1 MSTSAVSA
9 ETAFVPADRRIYVL
23 VAAILAS
30 SMGFIDG
37 SVLAIATPAIRAD
50 LGATLADVQWV
61 SNAYMLF
68 LSSLLLIGG
77 AAGDRFGLRNVF
89 SLGIVL
95 FVLAS
100 LVCAMAPTAGFLI
113 GARAVQGLGAALMV
127 PGSLA
132 IIAKA
137 YPRDQRGKAIGLWS
151 SFSSLTTILGPVIGG
166 FVLTTLGDW
175 SWRLVFAIN
184 LPLGGIALALLWL
197 RVPADAPDR
206 SHPIDFVGGALVT
219 AGLLLVAFG
228 LTGDQSGAPIISH
241 LAIYTGIGLVL
252 LVGFL
257 FWEARAAHP
266 MLPLHHFRR
275 AQFSG
280 AQGLTFA
287 LYFALA
293 AISFFLPM
301 SLIGGWGVSA
311 AEVSILFLPM
321 GILLT
326 VLSPFA
332 GQLSDRFGP
341 GPMIAGGATLV
352 AIAFALMGLLAPLQ
366 NIWLAV
372 LPCTVLLGLGMSGV
386 VSPLSTAVMTS
397 VEDRDT
403 GLASGVNNA
412 VARVAGLLAVAL
424 MGGVAAFVFDRALGA
439 SAELPLFFGMQPEAP
454 LPAETEM
461 VRIAANNA
469 AFAAIAYANAAL
481 ALVSA
486 VIAWFTQERKGRAR
500 PSRPR
505 PPSSAP
511 RHAASDRGSERS
523 SA

>member
-1 MSTSAVSA
+1 LVTDAVSA
-9 ETAFVPADRRIYVL
+9 QSASFVPANRRVFVL

-37 SVLAIATPAIRAD
+37 SVLSIATPAIRTS
-50 LGATLADVQWV
+50 LGASLADVQWV

-77 AAGDRFGLRNVF
+77 AIGDRFGLRNMF
-89 SLGIVL
+89 GLGIAL

-100 LVCAMAPTAGFLI
+100 LVCAVAPTAGFLI
-113 GARAVQGLGAALMV
+113 AARAVQGLGAALMV

-137 YPRDQRGKAIGLWS
+137 YPREQRGKAIGLWS
-151 SFSSLTTILGPVIGG
+151 SFSSLTTILGPVVGG
-166 FVLTTLGDW
+166 LVLTTLGDW

-184 LPLGGIALALLWL
+184 LPLGGIAMALLWFK
-197 RVPADAPDR
+197 VPADPPDR
-206 SHPIDFVGGALVT
+206 SHPIDFIGGALAT
-219 AGLLLVAFG
+219 AGLLLVAYG
-228 LTGDQSGAPIISH
+228 LTGDGTGAPIISH
-241 LAIYTGIGLVL
+241 VMIYCGIGLAL

-257 FWEARAAHP
+257 WWESRAPHP

-275 AQFSG
+275 PQFSG

-311 AEVSILFLPM
+311 AEVSIVFLPL
-321 GILLT
+321 GIMLT

-332 GQLSDRFGP
+332 GRLSDRFGP
-341 GPMIAGGATLV
+341 GPMIAGGATIV

-366 NIWLAV
+366 NVWLAV
-372 LPCTVLLGLGMSGV
+372 LPCTILLGLGMSGV
-386 VSPLSTAVMTS
+386 VSPLSTAVMTA

-412 VARVAGLLAVAL
+412 VARVAGLLAVAV
-424 MGGVAAFVFDRALGA
+424 MGGVAAVVFERALGA
-439 SAELPLFFGMQPEAP
+439 SAELPLFFGVQPDQS
-454 LPAETEM
+454 LPA
-461 VRIAANNA
+461 AAEAARVAASNA
-469 AFAAIAYANAAL
+469 AFAAIAYCNAAL
-481 ALVSA
+481 ALCSA
-486 VIAWFTQERKGRAR
+486 VIAWFTQERKL
-500 PSRPR
+500 
-505 PPSSAP
+505 
-511 RHAASDRGSERS
+511 RG
-523 SA
+523 A

>member
-1 MSTSAVSA
+1 MNDSNAA
-9 ETAFVPADRRIYVL
+9 AAPATFCPAQNRIFVL

-37 SVLAIATPAIRAD
+37 SVLAIATPAIRAN
-50 LGATLADVQWV
+50 LGASLADAQWI

-68 LSSLLLIGG
+68 LASLLLIGG

-89 SLGIVL
+89 AIGIVL
-95 FVLAS
+95 FVVAS
-100 LVCAMAPTAGFLI
+100 LVCAVAPDPAFLI
-113 GARAVQGLGAALMV
+113 YARAVQGIGAALMV

-137 YPRDQRGKAIGLWS
+137 YPREERGKAIGLWS
-151 SFSSLTTILGPVIGG
+151 AFSSLTTILGPVVGG

-184 LPLGGIALALLWL
+184 LPLGGIALALLL
-197 RVPADAPDR
+197 LKVPADQPEAGRRLDW
-206 SHPIDFVGGALVT
+206 VGGILITVA
-219 AGLLLVAFG
+219 LLLIALG
-228 LTGDQSGAPIISH
+228 LTGNEGNAPMLSH
-241 LAIYTGIGLVL
+241 ILLYCGIGLVALVAFL
-252 LVGFL
+252 L
-257 FWEARAAHP
+257 WEARTSAP

-275 AQFSG
+275 PAFSG

-301 SLIGGWGVSA
+301 TLIGGWGVSA
-311 AEVSILFLPM
+311 AEVSIVFLPL

-326 VLSPFA
+326 LLSSYA
-332 GQLSDRFGP
+332 GKLADKVGP
-341 GPMIAGGATLV
+341 GPMITVGATIV
-352 AIAFALMGLLAPLQ
+352 AIAFALMGLLAPMQ
-366 NIWLAV
+366 SVWFGV
-372 LPCTVLLGLGMSGV
+372 LPATVLMGLGMSAV

-424 MGGVAAFVFDRALGA
+424 MGGVAAFVFERGLGA
-439 SAELPLFFGMQPEAP
+439 FAELPLFFGMRPETA
-454 LPAETEM
+454 LPADAEAA
-461 VRIAANNA
+461 RLAANNA
-469 AFAAIAYANAAL
+469 AFAAIAYANAGL
-481 ALVSA
+481 ALLSA
-486 VIAWFTQERKGRAR
+486 VIAWFTQENKLGKAT
-500 PSRPR
+500 
-505 PPSSAP
+505 
-511 RHAASDRGSERS
+511 
-523 SA
+523 

>member
-1 MSTSAVSA
+1 MNDTNAA
-9 ETAFVPADRRIYVL
+9 AAPATFCPAQNRIYVL

-50 LGATLADVQWV
+50 LGASLADAQWI

-68 LSSLLLIGG
+68 LASLLLIGG

-89 SLGIVL
+89 AIGIVL
-95 FVLAS
+95 FVAAS
-100 LVCAMAPTAGFLI
+100 LVCAVAPDPVFLI
-113 GARAVQGLGAALMV
+113 YARAVQGIGAALMV

-137 YPRDQRGKAIGLWS
+137 YPREERGKAIGLWS
-151 SFSSLTTILGPVIGG
+151 AFSSLTTILGPVIGG

-184 LPLGGIALALLWL
+184 LPLGGIALALLL
-197 RVPADAPDR
+197 LKVPADQPEAGRRLDW
-206 SHPIDFVGGALVT
+206 IGGILIT
-219 AGLLLVAFG
+219 AALLLIALG
-228 LTGDQSGAPIISH
+228 LTGTEGNAPLLSH
-241 LAIYTGIGLVL
+241 ILVYCGIGLVAL
-252 LVGFL
+252 FAFL
-257 FWEARAAHP
+257 FWEARTTAP
-266 MLPLHHFRR
+266 MLPLHHFKR
-275 AQFSG
+275 AAFSG

-301 SLIGGWGVSA
+301 AMIGGWGVSA
-311 AEVSILFLPM
+311 AETSLVFLPL

-326 VLSPFA
+326 LLSSYA
-332 GQLSDRFGP
+332 GRLADRVGP
-341 GPMIAGGATLV
+341 GPMIAGGALV
-352 AIAFALMGLLAPLQ
+352 VAAAFALMGLLAPLQ
-366 NIWLAV
+366 SVWIGV
-372 LPCTVLLGLGMSGV
+372 LPATILMGLGMSAV

-424 MGGVAAFVFDRALGA
+424 MGGVAAFVFERSLGGF
-439 SAELPLFFGMQPEAP
+439 AELPLFFGMKPETP
-454 LPAETEM
+454 VPADVESA
-461 VRIAANNA
+461 RLAANNA

-481 ALVSA
+481 ALLSA
-486 VIAWFTQERKGRAR
+486 VIAWFTQENKLGK
-500 PSRPR
+500 S
-505 PPSSAP
+505 
-511 RHAASDRGSERS
+511 
-523 SA
+523 

>member
-1 MSTSAVSA
+1 MSTTSAVPA
-9 ETAFVPADRRIYVL
+9 EPAFVPADRRIYVL

-100 LVCAMAPTAGFLI
+100 LVCAMAPTPGFLI
-113 GARAVQGLGAALMV
+113 GARAVQGFGAALMV

-137 YPRDQRGKAIGLWS
+137 YPRDTRGRAIGLWS

-206 SHPIDFVGGALVT
+206 ERPIDLVGGALVT

-228 LTGDQSGAPIISH
+228 LTGNDAGSPVISQV
-241 LAIYTGIGLVL
+241 LAYTGIGLLFL
-252 LVGFL
+252 LGFL
-257 FWEARAAHP
+257 WWEARTAHP

-301 SLIGGWGVSA
+301 SLIGGWGVTA
-311 AEVSILFLPM
+311 AEVSIVFLPL

-326 VLSPFA
+326 VLSPSA
-332 GQLSDRFGP
+332 GMLADRFGP
-341 GPMIAGGATLV
+341 GPMIAGGATIV

-366 NIWLAV
+366 NIWHAV
-372 LPCTVLLGLGMSGV
+372 LPCMILLGLGMSGV

-424 MGGVAAFVFDRALGA
+424 MGGVAAFVFERTLGTA
-439 SAELPLFFGMQPEAP
+439 AELPLYFGIQPGEPLGAEAE
-454 LPAETEM
+454 AA
-461 VRIAANNA
+461 RIAASNA

-486 VIAWFTQERKGRAR
+486 VIAWFTQDRKEKAAV
-500 PSRPR
+500 SRPM
-505 PPSSAP
+505 P
-511 RHAASDRGSERS
+511 R
-523 SA
+523 

>member
-1 MSTSAVSA
+1 MSTTSA
-9 ETAFVPADRRIYVL
+9 AFVPANRRIYVL

-30 SMGFIDG
+30 SMAFIDG
-37 SVLAIATPAIRAD
+37 SVLSIATPAIRAD
-50 LGATLADVQWV
+50 LGASLADVQWV

-68 LSSLLLIGG
+68 LASLLLIGG
-77 AAGDRFGLRNVF
+77 AAGDRFGLRTIF

-95 FVLAS
+95 FVIAS
-100 LVCAMAPTAGFLI
+100 LVCAVAPTAGFLI
-113 GARAVQGLGAALMV
+113 VARAVQGLGAALMI

-137 YPRDQRGKAIGLWS
+137 YPREERGKAIGLWS

-184 LPLGGIALALLWL
+184 LPLGAIALALLWL

-206 SHPIDFVGGALVT
+206 SRPIDLIGGGLVT
-219 AGLLLVAFG
+219 VGLLLVAFG
-228 LTGDQSGAPIISH
+228 LTGNDAGSPIISH
-241 LAIYTGIGLVL
+241 VVIYTGLGLAVL
-252 LVGFL
+252 AGFL
-257 FWEARAAHP
+257 FWETRASHP
-266 MLPLHHFRR
+266 MLPLQHFRR
-275 AQFSG
+275 PQFSG
-280 AQGLTFA
+280 AQALTFA

-301 SLIGGWGVSA
+301 SLIGGWGVTP
-311 AEVSILFLPM
+311 AEVSIVFLPM

-332 GQLSDRFGP
+332 GRLSDRFGP
-341 GPMIAGGATLV
+341 APMIAGGATIV
-352 AIAFALMGLLAPLQ
+352 ALAFALMGLLAPLQ

-372 LPCTVLLGLGMSGV
+372 LPCTILLGLGMSGV

-412 VARVAGLLAVAL
+412 VSRVAGLLAVAL
-424 MGGVAAFVFDRALGA
+424 MGGVAAFVFERALGSA
-439 SAELPLFFGMQPEAP
+439 AELPLYFGMRAEQALPPDTEA
-454 LPAETEM
+454 A
-461 VRIAANNA
+461 RIAASNA
-469 AFAAIAYANAAL
+469 AFAAIAYCNAAL
-481 ALVSA
+481 ALLSA
-486 VIAWFTQERKGRAR
+486 AIAWFTQDRKGRK
-500 PSRPR
+500 
-505 PPSSAP
+505 
-511 RHAASDRGSERS
+511 AA
-523 SA
+523 AKA

>member
-1 MSTSAVSA
+1 MSTPAAAPA
-9 ETAFVPADRRIYVL
+9 EATFVPAGRRIYVL

-37 SVLAIATPAIRAD
+37 SVLSIATPAIRAD
-50 LGATLADVQWV
+50 LGASLADVQWV
-61 SNAYMLF
+61 SNAYLLF

-77 AAGDRFGLRNVF
+77 AAGDRFGLRHVF

-95 FVLAS
+95 FVVAS
-100 LVCAMAPTAGFLI
+100 LACALAPSAGFLI
-113 GARAVQGLGAALMV
+113 AARAVQGFGAAFMV

-132 IIAKA
+132 IIARA
-137 YPRDQRGKAIGLWS
+137 YPRDERGSAIGLWS

-166 FVLTTLGDW
+166 VVLTMLGEW

-184 LPLGGIALALLWL
+184 LPLGAIALLLLWL

-206 SHPIDFVGGALVT
+206 SRPIDLVGGALVT
-219 AGLLLVAFG
+219 IGLLLVAFG
-228 LTGDQSGAPIISH
+228 LTGTESGSPLISSIV
-241 LAIYTGIGLVL
+241 IYTGTGLAFLAAFL
-252 LVGFL
+252 L
-257 FWEARAAHP
+257 WEARTKHP

-275 AQFSG
+275 PQFSG

-301 SLIGGWGVSA
+301 SLIGGWGVTA
-311 AEVSILFLPM
+311 AEVSIVFLPM

-326 VLSPFA
+326 VLSPIA
-332 GQLSDRFGP
+332 GRLSDRFGP
-341 GPMIAGGATLV
+341 APMIAGGATIV
-352 AIAFALMGLLAPLQ
+352 AIAFALMGLLAPIG

-372 LPCTVLLGLGMSGV
+372 LPCTILLGLGMSGV

-397 VEDRDT
+397 VADRDT

-412 VARVAGLLAVAL
+412 VARVAGLLAVAM
-424 MGGVAAFVFDRALGA
+424 MGGVAAFVFERALGPA
-439 SAELPLFFGMQPEAP
+439 AELELFFGLKPSQN
-454 LPAETEM
+454 LPADLEATR
-461 VRIAANNA
+461 VVASNA
-469 AFAAIAYANAAL
+469 GFAAIAYSNAAL

-486 VIAWFTQERKGRAR
+486 VIAWFTQDRKGR
-500 PSRPR
+500 
-505 PPSSAP
+505 
-511 RHAASDRGSERS
+511 
-523 SA
+523 

>member
-1 MSTSAVSA
+1 MTDTSAA
-9 ETAFVPADRRIYVL
+9 AAPQATFCPQQKRIFVL

-50 LGATLADVQWV
+50 LGASLADAQWI

-68 LSSLLLIGG
+68 LASLLLIGG

-89 SLGIVL
+89 ATGIVL
-95 FVLAS
+95 FVAAS
-100 LVCAMAPTAGFLI
+100 LVCAMAPNPGFLI
-113 GARAVQGLGAALMV
+113 YARAVQGIGAALMV

-137 YPRDQRGKAIGLWS
+137 YPREERGKAIGLWS
-151 SFSSLTTILGPVIGG
+151 AFSSLTTILGPVIGG
-166 FVLTTLGDW
+166 FVLTVLGDW

-184 LPLGGIALALLWL
+184 LPLGGIALALLLL
-197 RVPADAPDR
+197 RVPADEPEAGRRLDW
-206 SHPIDFVGGALVT
+206 IGGVLIT
-219 AGLLLVAFG
+219 AALLLIALG
-228 LTGDQSGAPIISH
+228 LTGSEGNAPMPSH
-241 LAIYTGIGLVL
+241 ILVYCGIGLVAL
-252 LVGFL
+252 LAFL
-257 FWEARAAHP
+257 LWESRTAAP
-266 MLPLHHFRR
+266 MLPLYHFRR
-275 AQFSG
+275 PAFSG

-301 SLIGGWGVSA
+301 TMIGGWGVSA
-311 AEVSILFLPM
+311 AETSIVFLPL

-326 VLSPFA
+326 LLSSYA
-332 GQLSDRFGP
+332 GKLADRVGP
-341 GPMIAGGATLV
+341 GPMIAGGALVV
-352 AIAFALMGLLAPLQ
+352 AIAFALLGLLAPLQ
-366 NIWLAV
+366 SVWFGV
-372 LPCTVLLGLGMSGV
+372 LPATILLGLGMSAV

-424 MGGVAAFVFDRALGA
+424 MGGVAAFVFERALGGF
-439 SAELPLFFGMQPEAP
+439 AELPLFFGMKPGQGIAPDAEAAR
-454 LPAETEM
+454 L
-461 VRIAANNA
+461 AANNA

-481 ALVSA
+481 ALLSA
-486 VIAWFTQERKGRAR
+486 VIAWFTQENRLGKR
-500 PSRPR
+500 
-505 PPSSAP
+505 
-511 RHAASDRGSERS
+511 
-523 SA
+523 